1 MLSYT
6 SDELDA
12 DLEVIGP
19 VEMVLFAA
27 SSAKDTDFIVRVCDV
42 YPDGR
47 SIFLTEGILRARY
60 RNSHEGDSTE
70 LLEPGEVAEY
80 RIRCYPLANVFQRG
94 HRIRLDVTS
103 SSFPRFSRNL
113 NNGEDVGTST
123 RIEVAHQTVL
133 HTDVYPSHVVLPV
146 VGMSFDLSGRT
157 ALVTGS
163 TRGIGL
169 ALARALAGAGARVA
183 INGRTAET
191 VAAVAAG
198 IEGAV
203 AAPFDVTDE
212 EEIGRALDAHGP
224 VDILVNNTGMTLRTA
239 LVDLEPAQWRR
250 LLDVNLTSAF
260 LVSRAVAPGM
270 IERGSGKIVNVCSVM
285 SELARPTTAAYAA
298 TKGALKMLTRSMCA
312 EWARHG
318 IQANG
323 IAPGY
328 IRTDLTE
335 ALQAD
340 GEFDAW
346 LRTRVPAGRWGEPD
360 ELGGAVVFLA
370 SPASDFV
377 NGQLL
382 FVDGGLTAVV

>member
-1 MLSYT
+1 MT
-6 SDELDA
+6 
-12 DLEVIGP
+12 
-19 VEMVLFAA
+19 
-27 SSAKDTDFIVRVCDV
+27 
-42 YPDGR
+42 
-47 SIFLTEGILRARY
+47 
-60 RNSHEGDSTE
+60 
-70 LLEPGEVAEY
+70 
-80 RIRCYPLANVFQRG
+80 
-94 HRIRLDVTS
+94 
-103 SSFPRFSRNL
+103 
-113 NNGEDVGTST
+113 
-123 RIEVAHQTVL
+123 
-133 HTDVYPSHVVLPV
+133 
-146 VGMSFDLSGRT
+146 FDLSGRT

-340 GEFDAW
+340 AEFDAW